1 MLWAGQSGVRTQ
13 AQVGDF
19 SLIQNVQI
27 NYEAHSASNSMVT
40 GVLALGIKWTVCNAD
55 HPPPCMLGVNGAS
68 SLLLLY
74 AFLAWTGATLSS
86 NSVLVILL

>member
-1 MLWAGQSGVRTQ
+1 MGWTVR
-13 AQVGDF
+13 GSNPGRGKRFF
-19 SLIQNVQI
+19 SYPKVQI
-27 NYEAHSASNSMVT
+27 NYEAHSESNSMVT